1 MAATELTLRI
11 VSFVLDVFCHSVWQ
25 VGNFCLQ
32 KEVGRLWDL
41 EKELQQGRDGV
52 LLGPQLTQQT
62 TGLLEAS
69 SESISAG

>member
-1 MAATELTLRI
+1 ML
-11 VSFVLDVFCHSVWQ
+11 
-25 VGNFCLQ
+25 LQ